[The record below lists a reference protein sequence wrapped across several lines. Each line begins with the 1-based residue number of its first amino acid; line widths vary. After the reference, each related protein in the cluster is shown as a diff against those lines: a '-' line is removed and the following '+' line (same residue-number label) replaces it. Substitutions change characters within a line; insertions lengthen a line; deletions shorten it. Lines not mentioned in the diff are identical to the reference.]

1 MEPIQIF
8 FFITC
13 QSQDKKDRGE
23 SECHW
28 SPRWQILAP
37 QPPLSAL
44 IGDLYYFPLK
54 KHCPEN
60 VLEYIENILKY
71 IENMLKNIE
80 NILKASLA
88 PRPSL
93 SNLIFPLLLFRQNM
107 VSEQNRNILDTG
119 VSE

>member
-1 MEPIQIF
+1 MEPIQIV

-23 SECHW
+23 SDSHW
-28 SPRWQILAP
+28 KPRWQILAP

-60 VLEYIENILKY
+60 VLEYIENILK
-71 IENMLKNIE
+71 
-80 NILKASLA
+80 ASLA

-107 VSEQNRNILDTG
+107 ISEQNRNILDTG
-119 VSE
+119 VSKLQT